1 MTPEEL
7 KRLMETIE
15 RRSYQSKADE
25 IPMVWEEPPEVRES
39 LKTMKAVHE
48 RLQQLIEHD
57 RQKLKDS
64 EKLLSEIND
73 GSRNF

>member
-7 KRLMETIE
+7 QRLMEIIE
-15 RRSYQSKADE
+15 RSLAQWKADE

-39 LKTMKAVHE
+39 FKTMKAVQE

-64 EKLLSEIND
+64 EKLLSEIIH
-73 GSRNF
+73 GSRKF